1 MSSNNR
7 ALLIGAMAALAVGMG
22 APRQSNPIVDPPV
35 IAIRRTGTAL
45 DLLMNFSAGGPSTPR
60 YIKRPLGTT
69 AQDKRR
75 ARKARNVR
83 RHKLAMK
90 RRGAR

>member
-1 MSSNNR
+1 MM
-7 ALLIGAMAALAVGMG
+7 AVAAIAAAAMNM
-22 APRQSNPIVDPPV
+22 APVPNV
-35 IAIRRTGTAL
+35 IAIRNRSEPQLLSLDRLLPRSLHIGRSAL
-45 DLLMNFSAGGPSTPR
+45 HG
-60 YIKRPLGTT
+60 YIRRPLHTV
-69 AQDKRR
+69 AQMKRR